1 MKTELNRIHPAYDV
15 IVVGAGIAGLHVAG
29 ELGRAHPSWTIAV
42 LEKYKTLGGRVY
54 TYIPKDKEI
63 HWESGAG
70 RVHDSHTLTHGL
82 LKKHGLRTIGIGS
95 GVGYMARPGGP
106 IQPNIFENTILPIFI
121 APLRRL
127 GVEVLSR
134 HTVGGL
140 LERVFGVEKAGQLM
154 SWFPYKSEMAT
165 QRADVAL
172 DAFFGRGSVA
182 SNSGYSVVAEGFGV
196 LIARMVAALP
206 SNVVVLRRHSVIGLE
221 GAGTGAS
228 TVTVVYDGNK
238 KMLLRAEK
246 ACIMAVHSTGL
257 RAITP
262 FQTYAPLRYL
272 KTEPLLRIYAVFPPG
287 TPGTPGTQGAQGGD
301 GPWFAGLGRVVFPGG
316 LRYMIPVD
324 EARGIIMIS
333 YTDGADTTHY
343 SGIVDR
349 YGDESAELRRAVM
362 RDVRHWFPR
371 LRIPEP
377 TYIKAH
383 YWSVGTTYWLPLSR
397 RETYKTADEL
407 AAQIVHPFPRSL
419 PGVYVCGESYSANK
433 QAWVEGAL
441 ESAEGLLKKLR
452 V

>member
-1 MKTELNRIHPAYDV
+1 MV
-15 IVVGAGIAGLHVAG
+15 
-29 ELGRAHPSWTIAV
+29 
-42 LEKYKTLGGRVY
+42 
-54 TYIPKDKEI
+54 
-63 HWESGAG
+63 
-70 RVHDSHTLTHGL
+70 
-82 LKKHGLRTIGIGS
+82 
-95 GVGYMARPGGP
+95 
-106 IQPNIFENTILPIFI
+106 
-121 APLRRL
+121 
-127 GVEVLSR
+127 
-134 HTVGGL
+134 
-140 LERVFGVEKAGQLM
+140 
-154 SWFPYKSEMAT
+154 T

-182 SNSGYSVVAEGFGV
+182 SNSGYSVVAEGFGA

-206 SNVVVLRRHSVIGLE
+206 SNVVVLRRHSVVGLE
-221 GAGTGAS
+221 AADGAGAGAGPGTGT

-272 KTEPLLRIYAVFPPG
+272 KTEPLLRIYAVFPSG
-287 TPGTPGTQGAQGGD
+287 TAGTQGGD

-324 EARGIIMIS
+324 ESRGVVMIS

-343 SGIVDR
+343 SGLVDR
-349 YGDESAELRRAVM
+349 YGDESAELRRAVL
-362 RDVRHWFPR
+362 RDVRRWFPR

-397 RETYKTADEL
+397 RETYKTAESL
-407 AAQIVHPFPRSL
+407 SAQIVHPFPRSL
-419 PGVYVCGESYSANK
+419 SGVYVCGESYSADK
-433 QAWVEGAL
+433 QAWIEGAL
-441 ESAEGLLKKLR
+441 ESAEGVLTKIR
-452 V
+452 I

>member
-29 ELGRAHPSWTIAV
+29 ELGRTHPSWTIAV

-54 TYIPKDKEI
+54 TYIPKGTDL

-70 RVHDSHTLTHGL
+70 RIHDSHIRTHGL

-95 GVGYMARPGGP
+95 GVGYMARPGEP
-106 IQPNIFENTILPIFI
+106 IQPNIFERVILPIFI

-127 GVEVLSR
+127 GVDVLSR

-140 LERVFGVEKAGQLM
+140 LERVFGVERAGQLM
-154 SWFPYKSEMAT
+154 SWFPYKSEMST

-182 SNSGYSVVAEGFGV
+182 SNSGYSVVAEGFGL

-206 SNVVVLRRHSVIGLE
+206 SNVVVLRRHSVVDVSPGPS
-221 GAGTGAS
+221 ANAS

-238 KMLLRAEK
+238 KMLLRADK

-272 KTEPLLRIYAVFPPG
+272 KTEPLLRIYAIF
-287 TPGTPGTQGAQGGD
+287 QKGGD

-324 EARGIIMIS
+324 EAHGVVMIS

-349 YGDESAELRRAVM
+349 YGDESAELQRAVM
-362 RDVRHWFPR
+362 RDVRRWFPR

-397 RETYKTADEL
+397 RETYKTAEEL
-407 AAQIVHPFPRSL
+407 SAQIVHPFPRSL
-419 PGVYVCGESYSANK
+419 PGVYVCGESYSADK